1 MLTLRQLVR
10 LRRACGQ
17 GIDAEPD
24 VAAALERRANRVWR
38 AALDLPPE
46 PDAPAN
52 DSRPLALP
60 RARWSFDRLARALG
74 LRLVEE
80 SLPGLIVGAF
90 VRAQEI
96 VLVEESLA
104 PEERTP
110 VVSHEC
116 SHAGLHERASHEEVS
131 YLALALIFPT
141 MLVDEHPEGR
151 AITAFSLRQ
160 LVPYGAPQWA
170 AEYRAPILEA
180 LRRSGEW

>member
-10 LRRACGQ
+10 LRRACGH
-17 GIDAEPD
+17 GIDADPEIA
-24 VAAALERRANRVWR
+24 VALEHRANRVWR
-38 AALDLPPE
+38 AALALPPDA
-46 PDAPAN
+46 DAPAN
-52 DSRPLALP
+52 DRSPLALP

-90 VRAQEI
+90 VRAQQI

-104 PEERTP
+104 PDERTP

-116 SHAGLHERASHEEVS
+116 SHAGLHERAPHEEVS
-131 YLALALIFPT
+131 YLALAMIFPT
-141 MLVDEHPEGR
+141 CLLDEYPEGR

-160 LVPYGAPQWA
+160 LVPYSTPQWA
-170 AEYRAPILEA
+170 ADYRAPILRA
-180 LRRSGEW
+180 FDRSGGW